1 VHQCTFPAS
10 FDTFLVWLARGSIQT
25 RCINASDIG
34 LSQRFR
40 GYFAGGF
47 VSNAPPHGGP
57 PRREF
62 PRSDRPANGSRGITG
77 SLKEFVM
84 GLAIVTL
91 YVVSALAG
99 AAGIGRQEL
108 RR

>member
-1 VHQCTFPAS
+1 MEVAAS
-10 FDTFLVWLARGSIQT
+10 RDHS
-25 RCINASDIG
+25 
-34 LSQRFR
+34 
-40 GYFAGGF
+40 
-47 VSNAPPHGGP
+47 
-57 PRREF
+57 
-62 PRSDRPANGSRGITG
+62 RS
-77 SLKEFVM
+77 FVM